1 MHLDAFGTRECK
13 GLPFFTIADTLFC
26 GSARAANLRLK
37 DHVPSFQ
44 PFHVIYR
51 CFKKHTWTQGWQT
64 GNPLNDVSPLPL
76 WPLNLYYIK
85 QSRAALF
92 CDGNV
97 SCRIFHAALNHTS
110 ALLNV
115 QSLWWLSII
124 LQHTHTRTKDWLWNI
139 LPFWIIEVLWPSKS
153 PKSSI
158 RTDSLF
164 QSRAD
169 NSLGTCACTSPSKAA
184 CINKNDIIDVLM
196 MAVLKKMIQ
205 MLVWKISNV
214 SSQIYWISITLTL
227 NFQYIL
233 CNQISSSTVIELPA
247 IKFWDFWQDEASA
260 RVVGENWS
268 TKLLPF
274 NFTLAR
280 MPRSTASDQKLR
292 LQQASSRK
300 SLVTRLTGLTI

>member
-1 MHLDAFGTRECK
+1 MDAGLADWQSAKWCVSFAALTVESILYKAIEGSSFLRREC
-13 GLPFFTIADTLFC
+13 LMPHI
-26 GSARAANLRLK
+26 
-37 DHVPSFQ
+37 
-44 PFHVIYR
+44 
-51 CFKKHTWTQGWQT
+51 
-64 GNPLNDVSPLPL
+64 
-76 WPLNLYYIK
+76 
-85 QSRAALF
+85 
-92 CDGNV
+92 
-97 SCRIFHAALNHTS
+97 SCRIESYIGS
-110 ALLNV
+110 AQCAKPLMIVHN
-115 QSLWWLSII
+115 SST
-124 LQHTHTRTKDWLWNI
+124 HTHTKDWLWNI

-184 CINKNDIIDVLM
+184 CIKKNDIIDVLM

-227 NFQYIL
+227 NFQYIV